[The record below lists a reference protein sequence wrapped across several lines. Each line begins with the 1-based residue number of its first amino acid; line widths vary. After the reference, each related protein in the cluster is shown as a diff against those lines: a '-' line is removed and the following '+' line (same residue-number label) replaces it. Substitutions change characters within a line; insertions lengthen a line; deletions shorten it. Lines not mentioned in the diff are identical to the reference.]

1 MAITD
6 IPEYVEASPGDLI
19 RSSDWNNVQRQTRNS
34 VRTHQ
39 HTRVSGAPAN
49 DTAAQDNALQ
59 ITAAEIADG
68 AVTTAKLAASAV
80 TLDKM
85 ATNSVG
91 TAQLVDSSVRVGKL
105 AFSTVKSGSANL
117 IPGEEEEQLVQA
129 GAPSTKSTIYFP
141 TLVITSTTGGA
152 GTQSEV
158 KGEVIYRQT
167 VGATT
172 IDVYIR
178 LKNSGLAT
186 ANVVWFVLTF
196 AS

>member
-19 RSSDWNNVQRQTRNS
+19 RSSDWNSVQQQARNGI
-34 VRTHQ
+34 RTHQ
-39 HTRVSGAPAN
+39 HSRVSGAPVN
-49 DTAAQDNALQ
+49 DGDTQDSAQQ
-59 ITAAEIADG
+59 ISTAEIADG
-68 AVTTAKLAASAV
+68 AVVTAKLAASAV
-80 TLDKM
+80 TLDKI
-85 ATNSVG
+85 APNAVG
-91 TAQLVDSSVRVGKL
+91 TDQLINGSVKVGKL
-105 AFSTVKSGSANL
+105 AFSTVQSGSANL
-117 IPGEEEEQLVQA
+117 IPGEEEEQLVQT
-129 GAPSTKSTIYFP
+129 GAPNTKTTIYFP

-158 KGEVIYRQT
+158 KGDIIYRQT
-167 VGATT
+167 VGAST

-178 LKNSGLAT
+178 LKNSGIAT

>member
-19 RSSDWNNVQRQTRNS
+19 RSSDWNSVQQQTRNS

-39 HTRVSGAPAN
+39 HTRVSGAPVN
-49 DTAAQDNALQ
+49 DAATQDNALQ
-59 ITAAEIADG
+59 ITTAEITDG
-68 AVTTAKLAASAV
+68 AVATAKLAASAV
-80 TLDKM
+80 TLDKV
-85 ATNSVG
+85 APNAVG
-91 TAQLVDSSVRVGKL
+91 TAQLVDSSVRAGKL
-105 AFSTVKSGSANL
+105 AFSTVKAGSATL

-129 GAPSTKSTIYFP
+129 GAPNTKTTIYFP
-141 TLVITSTTGGA
+141 TVVITSTTGGA
-152 GTQSEV
+152 GLQSEV

-186 ANVVWFVLTF
+186 ANVIWFVLTF
-196 AS
+196 AA